1 MQRPSPLGL
10 ITIEGKIMS
19 QPRTRSLWRRAAS
32 ILAAAAV
39 AAIALA
45 PFQPATGDAPTSV
58 RAADAT
64 KPTIV
69 LVHGA
74 WADASSWAPV
84 TAILQNRGYH
94 VLVPANPLRSLSG
107 DSAYL
112 AAFLQQATS
121 GPVVLVGHSYG
132 GAVITNAAL
141 ADPDVQALVY
151 VDAFAPA
158 EGEAVGQI
166 VGASTS
172 ALNVPDPTTVFNAV
186 AYPGAVNG
194 DFDTYLKEE
203 TFNKYFA
210 QDVPPAIRAVLAAGQ
225 RPSAFMTNLEPSGP
239 PAWATLPSWYVVGTR
254 DLVIP
259 ADTQRAQAERAGSHI
274 TEVDAGHLA
283 MISRPLSVA
292 KVIEQAAHAV
302 H

>member
-1 MQRPSPLGL
+1 M
-10 ITIEGKIMS
+10 
-19 QPRTRSLWRRAAS
+19 
-32 ILAAAAV
+32 
-39 AAIALA
+39 
-45 PFQPATGDAPTSV
+45 
-58 RAADAT
+58 RAADAS

-74 WADASSWAPV
+74 WADSSSWAPV
-84 TAILQNRGYH
+84 TAILQNQGYN
-94 VLVPANPLRSLSG
+94 VLVPPNPLRSLSG
-107 DSAYL
+107 DSAYI
-112 AAFLQQATS
+112 AAYLQQATT

-172 ALNVPDPTTVFNAV
+172 ALNVPDPTTVFNFV
-186 AYPGAVNG
+186 AYPGAVN
-194 DFDTYLKEE
+194 DDVDVYLKDE
-203 TFNKYFA
+203 TFADYFA
-210 QDVPPAIRAVLAAGQ
+210 QDVPPAVRAVLAAGQ
-225 RPSAFMTNLEPSGP
+225 KPAAFFTNLEPSGP
-239 PAWATLPSWYVVGTR
+239 PAWASLPSWYVLGTQ

-259 ADTQRAQAERAGSHI
+259 PDTQRAQAERAGSHI
-274 TEVDAGHLA
+274 TEVKAGHLP
-283 MISRPLSVA
+283 MISKPLGVV
-292 KVIEQAAHAV
+292 KVIQEAADTV

>member
-1 MQRPSPLGL
+1 MKEEFMSRPPV
-10 ITIEGKIMS
+10 
-19 QPRTRSLWRRAAS
+19 RSLWRKGAS
-32 ILAAAAV
+32 LVAAAAIAIV
-39 AAIALA
+39 ALIPLQAAS
-45 PFQPATGDAPTSV
+45 GDAPSSV

-74 WADASSWAPV
+74 WADSSSWAPV
-84 TAILQNRGYH
+84 TAILQNQGYH
-94 VLVPANPLRSLSG
+94 VLVPPNPLRSLHG
-107 DSAYL
+107 DAAYI
-112 AAFLQQATS
+112 AAYLQQATT
-121 GPVVLVGHSYG
+121 GPIVLVGHSYG

-166 VGASTS
+166 IGASTS
-172 ALNVPDPTTVFNAV
+172 ALNVPDPTTVFNFV

-194 DFDTYLKEE
+194 DVDVYLKQD
-203 TFNKYFA
+203 TFDNYFA

-225 RPSAFMTNLEPSGP
+225 KPSAFVTQLEPSGP
-239 PAWATLPSWYVVGTR
+239 PAWASLPSWYVLGTE

-259 ADTQRAQAERAGSHI
+259 PETQREQAERAGSEI
-274 TEVDAGHLA
+274 TEVRAGHLP
-283 MISRPLSVA
+283 MISKPLAVVN
-292 KVIEQAAHAV
+292 VIKEAAHSV